1 MRWKNRSGRLGRLAN
16 AAGNWQPAVA
26 EKGQV
31 MNVINV
37 NSALCRPS
45 FAELLRIALA
55 MESLFQTWSD
65 SSVILRMKPS
75 GRGFDSQL
83 FCCCALL
90 KRISGNAGF
99 GCGTDGNGQ

>member
-16 AAGNWQPAVA
+16 ATSNWQPAVT

-37 NSALCRPS
+37 NSALCKPS

-83 FCCCALL
+83 FCYYALL
-90 KRISGNAGF
+90 KRISGNASF
-99 GCGTDGNGQ
+99 SYRTDSNGQ